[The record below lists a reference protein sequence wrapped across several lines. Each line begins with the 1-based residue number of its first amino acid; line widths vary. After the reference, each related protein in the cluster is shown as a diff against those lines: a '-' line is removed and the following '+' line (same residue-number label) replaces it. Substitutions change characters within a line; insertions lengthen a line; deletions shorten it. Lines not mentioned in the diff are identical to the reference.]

1 MFLVQKCTKYLYWH
15 EGNMS
20 YISMILYIKTA
31 KMEMY
36 WKILC
41 KMQTFPPNFLVSKFS
56 INREF
61 LQIFWPI
68 ARKSGGNIYGGKY
81 KHLINKIYS
90 FNNIVIFFYWICG
103 HVYVTNSEYKK
114 TLKNCNFF
122 QIMHSSSKTG
132 VENC

>member
-1 MFLVQKCTKYLYWH
+1 
-15 EGNMS
+15 
-20 YISMILYIKTA
+20 
-31 KMEMY
+31 
-36 WKILC
+36 
-41 KMQTFPPNFLVSKFS
+41 MQTFPPNFLVSKFS
-56 INREF
+56 INRGF
-61 LQIFWPI
+61 LQIFRPI

-90 FNNIVIFFYWICG
+90 FNNIVIFFYWIYG
-103 HVYVTNSEYKK
+103 HVYVTNSENKK